1 MEYLLC
7 NRVTNTTP
15 PSKTERVLTELFGI
29 RDHHGGLAILL
40 EESFRHELLRVR
52 VDVLIV
58 VHGPDVREDE
68 CTGYSNVVQY
78 DVGGWTELTDQG

>member
-58 VHGPDVREDE
+58 VHGPNVREDE
-68 CTGYSNVVQY
+68 CAGYLNVVQY
-78 DVGGWTELTDQG
+78 HVGSRAELTDQE

>member
-1 MEYLLC
+1 M
-7 NRVTNTTP
+7 
-15 PSKTERVLTELFGI
+15 LTELFGI

-52 VDVLIV
+52 VDVLVV

-68 CTGYSNVVQY
+68 YTGYSNVVQY
-78 DVGGWTELTDQG
+78 DVGSRAELTDQE